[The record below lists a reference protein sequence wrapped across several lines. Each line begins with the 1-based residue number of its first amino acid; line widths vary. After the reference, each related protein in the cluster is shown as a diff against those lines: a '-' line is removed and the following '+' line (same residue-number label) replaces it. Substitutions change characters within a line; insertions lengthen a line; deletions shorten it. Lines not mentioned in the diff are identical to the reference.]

1 MMKTAAIKRFGKP
14 EEIAAA
20 LAFAASEAAGYLT
33 GVDILMDGGV
43 ITGQQVA
50 KGK

>member
-1 MMKTAAIKRFGKP
+1 MKI
-14 EEIAAA
+14 
-20 LAFAASEAAGYLT
+20 AASEAAGYLT